1 MDTSGG
7 FMSSRLRIGA
17 LGNSKILQRFIQT
30 PEMSEIGSIDI
41 IATRSKES
49 ALVAGASYPDKQ
61 VLVGYEAVLE
71 HKDLDAVYI
80 CLPAGLHFEWAKKVL
95 DAGKH
100 VLIEKPAVLSA
111 HEARTLD
118 EIAVARKLV
127 LMEAWWYRFHPLVQ
141 SLRQLLDSNTLGAIR
156 HISSSFSYV
165 NSDPNDSRWKVELGG
180 GALNDMFS
188 YHIDFLNYVMGIQN
202 RDVDLIQAFSSS
214 QHGVDAS
221 IAAELITN
229 KGVVCN
235 FMAGLNR
242 PSLCKTFIL
251 GEKGSVEIPHLRIM
265 PEFSDVSYT
274 HYSSLGVQTIKF
286 PASNAYSLMLDAFAI
301 ACLNNRESPVKPED
315 TIANTELL
323 ERIKAARDE

>member
-1 MDTSGG
+1 
-7 FMSSRLRIGA
+7 
-17 LGNSKILQRFIQT
+17 
-30 PEMSEIGSIDI
+30 
-41 IATRSKES
+41 
-49 ALVAGASYPDKQ
+49 
-61 VLVGYEAVLE
+61 
-71 HKDLDAVYI
+71 
-80 CLPAGLHFEWAKKVL
+80 
-95 DAGKH
+95 
-100 VLIEKPAVLSA
+100 
-111 HEARTLD
+111 
-118 EIAVARKLV
+118 
-127 LMEAWWYRFHPLVQ
+127 MEAWWYRFHPLVQ
-141 SLRQLLDSNTLGAIR
+141 SLRQLVDSNTLGAIR

-301 ACLNNRESPVKPED
+301 ACLNNGESPVKPED